1 MPHGAALLA
10 LEDRWLDSSVGE
22 EGAAGT
28 DGVGGGGGFD
38 DDAEGSALDDML
50 WGNVMGFFW
59 PIGAIV
65 WGFREEGVWTRRRAI
80 AVFTGLM
87 VNLVFG
93 FARISS

>member
-10 LEDRWLDSSVGE
+10 LEDRWLDSSAGE
-22 EGAAGT
+22 
-28 DGVGGGGGFD
+28 GGGSLGSAGAGGFD
-38 DDAEGSALDDML
+38 DDGEGSALDDML
-50 WGNVMGFFW
+50 WGNVIGFFW
-59 PIGAIV
+59 PLGAVV

-80 AVFTGLM
+80 AVFTGVM

>member
-1 MPHGAALLA
+1 MPHGSALLA
-10 LEDRWLDSSVGE
+10 LEDRWLDSSATDNAGASD
-22 EGAAGT
+22 GAA
-28 DGVGGGGGFD
+28 GGFD
-38 DDAEGSALDDML
+38 DDEGGSALDDML

-80 AVFTGLM
+80 AVFTGVM

-93 FARISS
+93 FARVSS